1 MGNPSCEIVTLERR
15 NGPQIR
21 GQRLSHWALEVA
33 GGRTSFTGLLGGWAM
48 PHMAKTVWSDSRP
61 SSPRSVGSVLLA
73 LSSPARSFFFVIA
86 ESTQRQAS
94 SQPIHRLHILRVAHL
109 PR

>member
-48 PHMAKTVWSDSRP
+48 PHMAKTVWSDS
-61 SSPRSVGSVLLA
+61 
-73 LSSPARSFFFVIA
+73 
-86 ESTQRQAS
+86 
-94 SQPIHRLHILRVAHL
+94 
-109 PR
+109 